1 MTPDPTPVPT
11 RRPLARV
18 LFDEAHR
25 EAWTIRPEVARE
37 MQPAHPED
45 SSYGRAAERL
55 RAWDLDVRAHEQGLL
70 TPEVL
75 ADVAVLV
82 IAHPSDPRWER
93 TVPAGDPLLQPDE
106 IAAIHAHVAAGGGL
120 LVLAEEEQEKYGNNV
135 AELLAPYGVAV
146 RHEAVSDYAHHDRA
160 PHWVLAA
167 PVRGSQ
173 GRLDGVDVLAGV
185 DTACFYRGATLELSG
200 DARPL
205 LRTSP
210 TASTPDAPL
219 AAVVRAGAGRV
230 AVLGDSDLFGDDCL
244 GDADHE
250 ALLRNLITWLAEP
263 SLADEGAVAPSSAHA
278 DPAWPA
284 LVDAVEALRLLQR
297 ADGALVRG
305 PAVVGSE
312 GAEGED
318 VAAEAAAHVDAIVAA
333 VGALAPHL
341 PHQADYLQAVRD
353 DLRRWAQTGF
363 GVPDFGPSLEA
374 FRPDRDRRDGVE
386 HLVLF
391 PMYKQNGSRDT
402 AFEALLVRVPWPAWL
417 AHLERERYDNAKFV
431 PVTFVDHTSG
441 YDSECAVLFPET
453 VSVAERAANHFGG
466 IFCDREAERF
476 RRTVT
481 AAAGILRLDLPPDVA
496 ALCASQRAAQD
507 AYLLW
512 DLVHDRAHSHGDLPF
527 DPFMIRQRMPYWMYA
542 LEELRCDLTA
552 FGEAVELEARGVA
565 VARDA
570 QRAILLDRLFRFPV
584 TGTRVRNY
592 DGLGGQLLFAYLHR
606 TGRIHWTDN
615 RLSIDW
621 DTVADGVLELR
632 TLVEDLYREGI
643 DRTKLGHW
651 RAAHALVS
659 TYVPPAA
666 GSVWATQPLAE
677 VEDPRVHVDEVLDD
691 EFPLSI
697 FYTSLRQKMAPA
709 LERPTRTRV
718 VVAA

>member
-1 MTPDPTPVPT
+1 MPT

-25 EAWTIRPEVARE
+25 EAWTIRPDVARE

-45 SSYGRAAERL
+45 SSYARAADRL
-55 RAWDLDVRAHEQGLL
+55 RRWDLDVRAHATGRL

-75 ADVAVLV
+75 ADVDVLV
-82 IAHPSDPRWER
+82 VAHPSEPRWER
-93 TVPAGDPLLQPDE
+93 TVPGEGPLFTADE
-106 IAAIHAHVAAGGGL
+106 LAAIHAFVAGGGGL
-120 LVLAEEEQEKYGNNV
+120 LVLAEEEHDKYGNNLT
-135 AELLAPYGVAV
+135 ELLAPYGVAV
-146 RHEAVSDYAHHDRA
+146 RHEVLSDYVRHDRA

-167 PVRGSQ
+167 PARGAQ
-173 GRLDGVDVLAGV
+173 GRIDGVDLLAGV
-185 DTACFYRGATLELSG
+185 EGVCFYRGATLELSG
-200 DARPL
+200 DARAL
-205 LRTSP
+205 LRTAS

-219 AAVVRAGAGRV
+219 AAVVAAGAGRV

-244 GDADHE
+244 DDRDHE
-250 ALLRNLITWLAEP
+250 TLLRNLVSWLAVP
-263 SLADEGAVAPSSAHA
+263 SMADEGDAPLSAAHD
-278 DPAWPA
+278 DPAWA
-284 LVDAVEALRLLQR
+284 RLVEAVEALRLLQR
-297 ADGALVRG
+297 PDGALDRADD
-305 PAVVGSE
+305 PAVASH
-312 GAEGED
+312 
-318 VAAEAAAHVDAIVAA
+318 AEAHVGAMVEAVA
-333 VGALAPHL
+333 ALAPHL
-341 PHQADYLQAVRD
+341 PHQDAYLQAVRA
-353 DLRRWAQTGF
+353 DLERWAATGF

-374 FRPDRDRRDGVE
+374 FRPDLDRRDGAE

-402 AFEALLVRVPWPAWL
+402 AFEALLIRVPWPEWL
-417 AHLERERYDNAKFV
+417 AHLERERYDNEKFV

-527 DPFMIRQRMPYWMYA
+527 DPFMIRQRMPFWMYA

-552 FGEAVELEARGVA
+552 FGEAVLLEEQGVA
-565 VARDA
+565 VARDT

-606 TGRIHWTDN
+606 TGRVHWTDN
-615 RLSIDW
+615 RLAIEW
-621 DTVADGVLELR
+621 DTVAEGVLELR
-632 TLVEDLYREGI
+632 TLVEDLYRQGI

-651 RAAHALVS
+651 RAAHQLVA
-659 TYVPPAA
+659 TYVPPAS

-697 FYTSLRQKMAPA
+697 FYTSLRLKMAPA
-709 LERPTRTRV
+709 LERPARPASI
-718 VVAA
+718 AA

>member
-1 MTPDPTPVPT
+1 VVGIAMLLDLPPVPT

-18 LFDEAHR
+18 LFDESHC
-25 EAWTIRPEVARE
+25 EAWTIRPDVARS
-37 MQPAHPED
+37 MQPSHPAD
-45 SSYGRAAERL
+45 SSYAQAAERL
-55 RAWDLDVRAHEQGLL
+55 RRWDLDVRAHTTGGL
-70 TPEVL
+70 TPQVL
-75 ADVAVLV
+75 ADVDVLV
-82 IAHPSDPRWER
+82 IAHPSEPRWER
-93 TVPAGDPLLQPDE
+93 TVPGDGPLLGAQE
-106 IAAIHAHVAAGGGL
+106 LEAVHAFVAGGGGL
-120 LVLAEEEQEKYGNNV
+120 LVLVEEEHEKYGNNV
-135 AELLAPYGVAV
+135 AALLAPYGVAV
-146 RHEAVSDYAHHDRA
+146 RNEVVSDYAHHDRA

-167 PVRGSQ
+167 PVRGAQ
-173 GRLDGVDVLAGV
+173 GRTGGVDLLAGV
-185 DTACFYRGATLELSG
+185 DAACFYRGTTLELSG
-200 DARPL
+200 DARAL
-205 LRTSP
+205 LRTAS

-219 AAVVRAGAGRV
+219 AAVATAGAGRV

-244 GDADHE
+244 ADHGHE
-250 ALLRNLITWLAEP
+250 ALLRNLTAWLA
-263 SLADEGAVAPSSAHA
+263 APSMADDGAAPASAAHA

-284 LVDAVEALRLLQR
+284 LVHAVEALRLLQR
-297 ADGALVRG
+297 ADGAL
-305 PAVVGSE
+305 A
-312 GAEGED
+312 AGED
-318 VAAEAAAHVDAIVAA
+318 PAAAGRHVAAMVEA
-333 VGALAPHL
+333 VGGLAPHL
-341 PHQADYLQAVRD
+341 PHQAAYLDAVAG
-353 DLRRWAQTGF
+353 DLRRWAADGF
-363 GVPDFGPSLEA
+363 GVPDFGPSLQA
-374 FRPDRDRRDGVE
+374 FRPDQDRRDGAE

-402 AFEALLVRVPWPAWL
+402 AFEALLVRVPWPDWL
-417 AHLERERYDNAKFV
+417 AHLERERYDNEKFV

-453 VSVAERAANHFGG
+453 VSVAARAANHFGG

-476 RRTVT
+476 RRAVT
-481 AAAGILRLDLPPDVA
+481 AASGILRLDLPPDVA
-496 ALCASQRAAQD
+496 ALCTSQRAAQD

-527 DPFMIRQRMPYWMYA
+527 DPFMIRQRMPFWMYA

-552 FGEAVELEARGVA
+552 FGEAVLLEEQGVA
-565 VARDA
+565 VARDT

-621 DTVADGVLELR
+621 ERVADGVLELR

-651 RAAHALVS
+651 RAAHALVA

-666 GSVWATQPLAE
+666 GSVWASQPLAE

-697 FYTSLRQKMAPA
+697 FYTSLRLKMAPA
-709 LERPTRTRV
+709 LERPARSTAA
-718 VVAA
+718 VAA

>member
-1 MTPDPTPVPT
+1 MSLDIPPVPL
-11 RRPLARV
+11 RRPLVRV

-25 EAWTIRPEVARE
+25 EAWTIRPDVARE
-37 MQPAHPED
+37 MQPSHPED
-45 SSYGRAAERL
+45 SSYAQAAERL
-55 RAWDLDVRAHEQGLL
+55 RRWDLDVRAHTAGVL
-70 TPEVL
+70 TPAVL
-75 ADVAVLV
+75 ADVDVLV
-82 IAHPSDPRWER
+82 IAHPSEPRWER
-93 TVPAGDPLLQPDE
+93 TVPGDGPLLSADE
-106 IAAIHAHVAAGGGL
+106 LEAVHAFVAGGGGL
-120 LVLAEEEQEKYGNNV
+120 LVLAEEEHEKYGNNV
-135 AELLAPYGVAV
+135 AELLAPYGIAV
-146 RHEAVSDYAHHDRA
+146 RNEVVSDYAHHDRA

-167 PVRGSQ
+167 PARGAE
-173 GRLDGVDVLAGV
+173 GRVDGVDLLAGV
-185 DTACFYRGATLELSG
+185 DRACFYRAATLELSG
-200 DARPL
+200 DARAL

-210 TASTPDAPL
+210 TASTPGAPL
-219 AAVVRAGAGRV
+219 AAVASSGAGRV

-244 GDADHE
+244 GDGDHE
-250 ALLRNLITWLAEP
+250 TLLRNLVSWLAAP
-263 SLADEGAVAPSSAHA
+263 SVADEGLTGSSSVFA
-278 DPAWPA
+278 DPAWA
-284 LVDAVEALRLLQR
+284 SLVGAVEALRVLQR
-297 ADGALVRG
+297 PDGALQ
-305 PAVVGSE
+305 A
-312 GAEGED
+312 GA
-318 VAAEAAAHVDAIVAA
+318 APREAAGHVREIVAA
-333 VGALAPHL
+333 VRALAPHL
-341 PHQADYLQAVRD
+341 PHQAAYLDAVVD
-353 DLRRWAQTGF
+353 DLGRWAVGGF
-363 GVPDFGPSLEA
+363 AVPDFGPSLRA
-374 FRPDRDRRDGVE
+374 FRPDLERRDGVE

-417 AHLERERYDNAKFV
+417 AHLERERYDNEQFV
-431 PVTFVDHTSG
+431 PVTFVDHTAG

-552 FGEAVELEARGVA
+552 FGESVLLEQQGVA

-606 TGRIHWTDN
+606 TGRLHWTDN

-621 DTVADGVLELR
+621 EHVADGVLELR

-643 DRTKLGHW
+643 DRTKLEHW
-651 RAAHALVS
+651 RAAHALVA

-666 GSVWATQPLAE
+666 GSAWASQPLAE

-697 FYTSLRQKMAPA
+697 FYASLRQKMAPV
-709 LERPTRTRV
+709 LERPARSSSDAGA
-718 VVAA
+718 VAA

>member
-1 MTPDPTPVPT
+1 MNLELPPVPT

-25 EAWTIRPEVARE
+25 EAWTIRPDVARQ
-37 MQPAHPED
+37 MQPSHPED
-45 SSYGRAAERL
+45 SSYAQAAERL
-55 RAWDLDVRAHEQGLL
+55 RRWDLDVRAHTTGLL

-75 ADVAVLV
+75 ADVDVLV
-82 IAHPSDPRWER
+82 IAHPSEPRWER
-93 TVPAGDPLLQPDE
+93 TVPGDGPLLHPDE
-106 IAAIHAHVAAGGGL
+106 IEAIHAHVAAGGGL
-120 LVLAEEEQEKYGNNV
+120 LVMAEEEHDKYGNNV
-135 AELLAPYGVAV
+135 AELLAPYGIAV
-146 RHEAVSDYAHHDRA
+146 RNEVVSDYARHHRA
-160 PHWVLAA
+160 PHWILAA
-167 PVRGSQ
+167 PARGAQ
-173 GRLDGVDVLAGV
+173 GRIDGVDLLAGV
-185 DTACFYRGATLELSG
+185 SSACFYRAATLDLSG
-200 DARPL
+200 DARAL
-205 LRTSP
+205 LRTAS

-219 AAVVRAGAGRV
+219 AAVATAGLGRV

-244 GDADHE
+244 ADGDHE
-250 ALLRNLITWLAEP
+250 ALLRNLASWLATP
-263 SLADEGAVAPSSAHA
+263 SMADEDLGAPSPAHA
-278 DPAWPA
+278 DPAWA
-284 LVDAVEALRLLQR
+284 SLVGAVEALRLLQR
-297 ADGALVRG
+297 PDGALASPDDAGSAAQAAGHVR
-305 PAVVGSE
+305 
-312 GAEGED
+312 D
-318 VAAEAAAHVDAIVAA
+318 VVAA
-333 VGALAPHL
+333 VEALAPHL
-341 PHQADYLQAVRD
+341 PHQAAYLEAVVA
-353 DLRRWAQTGF
+353 DLRRWAAEGF
-363 GVPDFGPSLEA
+363 GVPDFGVSLEA
-374 FRPDRDRRDGVE
+374 FRPDLERRDGVE

-402 AFEALLVRVPWPAWL
+402 AFEALLVRVPWPEWL
-417 AHLERERYDNAKFV
+417 AHLERERYDNEKFV

-496 ALCASQRAAQD
+496 ALCTSQRAAQD

-552 FGEAVELEARGVA
+552 FGEAVLLEEQGVA

-584 TGTRVRNY
+584 TGTRMRNY

-606 TGRIHWTDN
+606 TGRVHWTDN
-615 RLSIDW
+615 RLAIDW
-621 DTVADGVLELR
+621 DHVAEGVLELR

-651 RAAHALVS
+651 RAAHALVA

-666 GSVWATQPLAE
+666 GSVWASQPLAE

-697 FYTSLRQKMAPA
+697 FYTSLRLKMQPA
-709 LERPTRTRV
+709 LERPSRT
-718 VVAA
+718 AAPATIAA